1 MPVSRASKHADDG
14 PRVLV
19 TGGSGFIGTNLV
31 ELYVAQGT
39 PVLNLD
45 AVAPRNPAHAGH
57 WRAADVRDAEQLS
70 AAVSEFDPTHAV
82 HLAARTDLR
91 GNSVED
97 YSANV
102 AGVENVIHALTRAP
116 SLRRAV
122 FASSRLVCR
131 IGYEPSSED
140 DYSPTTA
147 YGASKV
153 EGERIVRSSRLE
165 VPWTIVRPTS
175 IWGPWFG
182 TPYRDFFLAVARGR
196 YVHPRGRR
204 IYKSFGFVGNT
215 VHQLD
220 RLLTAETANAGRTLY
235 LGDYPP
241 IEVFEWA
248 SLIRRQLS
256 SGSPRQVPLPLLR
269 AIALMGDG
277 LEKMGA
283 NAPLTRFR
291 LANMLTDMVYDL
303 EPIRRV
309 AADLPVPLEEAVEV
323 TVAWLRTQRLVTPS

>member
-1 MPVSRASKHADDG
+1 VSRPSTPAERSL
-14 PRVLV
+14 RILV

-31 ELYVAQGT
+31 ELYAARRT

-45 AVAPRNPAHAGH
+45 SAEPRNPAHRGYRQAV
-57 WRAADVRDAEQLS
+57 DVLDAKQLS
-70 AAVSEFDPTHAV
+70 AAVVEFDPTLAV
-82 HLAARTDLR
+82 HLAARTDLQGTR
-91 GNSVED
+91 VDD
-97 YSANV
+97 YAANV
-102 AGVENVIHALTRAP
+102 AGVENVIDALTHAP

-131 IGYEPSSED
+131 IGHQPSSED
-140 DYSPTTA
+140 DYCPTTA
-147 YGASKV
+147 YGSSKV